1 MLSLRGI
8 IPCAP
13 LFAAVATG
21 AFLILVEGDGLFG
34 AGHRR
39 GGDSDLPTLVRGRL
53 CLGGAGQD
61 DTGGFRA
68 GYRGA
73 VHLCDDDRAATATL
87 AAWFGG
93 LPVAAWP
100 PSPPARRWNF
110 CRTGTAHHPGP
121 DRLWTAVLVPD
132 TGTCLISL
140 SLPGGRPATARR
152 RNGSGGTC
160 AVRRRA

>member
-1 MLSLRGI
+1 LRAFRRGLINAVLSLRGI

-39 GGDSDLPTLVRGRL
+39 GG
-53 CLGGAGQD
+53 AGQD

-73 VHLCDDDRAATATL
+73 VHLCDDDRAGTATL

-100 PSPPARRWNF
+100 PSPPARRGNF

-121 DRLWTAVLVPD
+121 DRLWTAVPVPD
-132 TGTCLISL
+132 TGTCLIGL
-140 SLPGGRPATARR
+140 SFPGGRPATARR

-160 AVRRRA
+160 AVRWRP